1 MPGNPTAVGRLIL
14 RGDFAAA
21 KTYLLTEA
29 AKCRTRTE
37 LSELLVVNRQTLWR
51 WEKRLAMTV
60 ELDGA
65 LYGVVP
71 GAGVVAEVVAEGV
84 A

>member
-21 KTYLLTEA
+21 KAHLLGQA
-29 AKCRTRTE
+29 AECRTRAE
-37 LSELLVVNRQTLWR
+37 LSELLGVNRQTLWR
-51 WEKRLAMTV
+51 WEKRLAMAI

-65 LYGVVP
+65 LYGVVAGSGEAV
-71 GAGVVAEVVAEGV
+71 GAVAEG
-84 A
+84 AL